1 MQIFLNNGK
10 MIFALLLLVIN
21 EAYVSEKK
29 RTSLEALKCRRYKE
43 SVFNQK
49 VTFQPLVYKPNLIA
63 VEEDSCKSYA
73 PFIVNGTP
81 AIGKEFP
88 HMARLG
94 YAEKNKP
101 TSWFCGGTLVSKK
114 MVLTAAHCFE
124 FDYGDVNRVRLGELD
139 FDKTNDDAQPEDF
152 KVARYIAHPDYDED
166 SAFNDIGLVEL
177 AKSVIFSEYKL
188 PACLPITSGDK
199 YSNFIA
205 VGWGSIAFATL
216 GPGYLLKVGLERFP
230 SNACDIGA
238 RDSDIDRLKDGFHS
252 DSQICAGSKV
262 NKDTCQG
269 DSGGPLLSYHPK
281 YGCMY
286 YVVGIT
292 SSGFGSCGVP
302 GLPAAYTKVRYYI
315 DWIKRNI
322 WK

>member
-1 MQIFLNNGK
+1 MDDTWIHHFTPKSKRSSSEWTAAGEPHQKRPKAQQSAGKSRSISSETNLVSLLKTSQEVEVALLCNHKMHIFLNNEK

-177 AKSVIFSEYKL
+177 AKFVIFSEYKL
-188 PACLPITSGDK
+188 PACLPIT
-199 YSNFIA
+199 
-205 VGWGSIAFATL
+205 
-216 GPGYLLKVGLERFP
+216 
-230 SNACDIGA
+230 
-238 RDSDIDRLKDGFHS
+238 
-252 DSQICAGSKV
+252 
-262 NKDTCQG
+262 
-269 DSGGPLLSYHPK
+269 
-281 YGCMY
+281 
-286 YVVGIT
+286 
-292 SSGFGSCGVP
+292 
-302 GLPAAYTKVRYYI
+302 
-315 DWIKRNI
+315 
-322 WK
+322 